1 MDADEIREELVF
13 AAQEAALAER
23 FGIPADALVPL
34 LFSLRYGGDWSY
46 AAEGLTAISA
56 VKKTTVYDDERLV
69 GYSLEEI
76 YLFVDP
82 VLLHREGTVYRLEKC
97 GSAPARLLVKRPY
110 RVGSALAGSLDRPPA
125 RTNNPDRRSR
135 CRGDGILGL
144 RCLRDRPRDGA
155 PRREGD
161 PRGGAQ
167 GLPVRVRELM
177 QPGELDAI
185 QHSRERAHP

>member
-1 MDADEIREELVF
+1 METDEIREELIF

-23 FGIPADALVPL
+23 FGIPAEALVPL
-34 LFSLRYGGDWSY
+34 LFSLCYGGDWSY

-110 RVGSALAGSLDRPPA
+110 RVRLGASRVIRATVHPLERTILTEDLGAVEMAFTGSTAYGIDHEMEHLAG
-125 RTNNPDRRSR
+125 
-135 CRGDGILGL
+135 RGIHGEGL
-144 RCLRDRPRDGA
+144 RTFRW
-155 PRREGD
+155 
-161 PRGGAQ
+161 GG
-167 GLPVRVRELM
+167 
-177 QPGELDAI
+177 
-185 QHSRERAHP
+185 

>member
-1 MDADEIREELVF
+1 METDEIREELIF

-56 VKKTTVYDDERLV
+56 VKKTTVYDDERLI

-76 YLFVDP
+76 FLFVDP
-82 VLLHREGTVYRLEKC
+82 VLLHREGTVHRLEKC

-110 RVGSALAGSLDRPPA
+110 RVRLGARRAIKMTVNPLEKTIRAEDLGAVEEVFSGSTAYGIDHEMEHLAGREI
-125 RTNNPDRRSR
+125 
-135 CRGDGILGL
+135 RGEGL
-144 RCLRDRPRDGA
+144 RVFRFG
-155 PRREGD
+155 
-161 PRGGAQ
+161 
-167 GLPVRVRELM
+167 
-177 QPGELDAI
+177 
-185 QHSRERAHP
+185 